1 MKKINLKEYNKII
14 FCGIG
19 GSAVSGE
26 IVKSLNYKKPVLITR
41 ESLPAS
47 ANSKSLCF
55 VTSYSGNTNE
65 TIKLYKQ
72 AKKKK
77 CKIIII
83 TSGGKL
89 SKFREH
95 KVILP
100 KEHLPREAL
109 IYMLIPVLEI
119 LKIKLQNP
127 LKIIKKVKK
136 INARLIAFKLKNK
149 MPVIYASSES
159 LKVVAER
166 WETQF
171 NENAKILAHSDY
183 FPQIAHNEIEAKLT
197 KNHRVI
203 LLIDKQTKQIQ
214 KAKKLLKP
222 IKIKLKGNTL
232 LEKILYGIYLGDLV
246 SIYLAKK
253 RGINY
258 KETKRIKY
266 LKVS

>member
-1 MKKINLKEYNKII
+1 MKKINLKKYSKII

-26 IVKSLNYKKPVLITR
+26 IVKALNYKKPVLIAR
-41 ESLPAS
+41 EALPAS

-55 VTSYSGNTNE
+55 VTSYSGNTKE
-65 TIKLYKQ
+65 TLKLYRQ

-89 SKFREH
+89 SKSEEH
-95 KVILP
+95 KIFLP
-100 KEHLPREAL
+100 KEHLPREAF

-119 LKIKLQNP
+119 LKIKLKSP
-127 LKIIKKVKK
+127 FKIIKKVRK

-171 NENAKILAHSDY
+171 NENSKILAHSNY
-183 FPQIAHNEIEAKLT
+183 FPQLAHNEIEAKLT
-197 KNHRVI
+197 KKHKVI
-203 LLIDKQTKQIQ
+203 LLIDKETKQIQ
-214 KAKKLLKP
+214 KAKKFLKP
-222 IKIKLKGNTL
+222 IKIKLKGSTL

-246 SIYLAKK
+246 SIYLAKQK
-253 RGINY
+253 HINY
-258 KETKRIKY
+258 KETKRIKE
-266 LKVS
+266 LK